1 MTLLHPWFR
10 FQIAKVTPNQRPV
23 ATPVRADASDNV
35 QSPESEV
42 TDTLVVVTPRAHGP
56 SDTSAPTTP
65 VSDVAAT
72 PTPSAPTKAAAAYR
86 PKGMTL
92 RQACGYKP
100 KSVFSC
106 LLMVWYIF
114 LLNISQSLKV
124 PQHDIIHSSQSGS
137 SACLPLQFQLRRA
150 AKARLDRM
158 VQPKSKRRELEA
170 PQWLKDEWK
179 NGDKAAIADLL
190 RTCNWDKELS
200 YVNNLQD
207 TIHILIL
214 LRGTAIQYK

>member
-10 FQIAKVTPNQRPV
+10 FQITKVTPNQRAV
-23 ATPVRADASDNV
+23 ATPLRADASD
-35 QSPESEV
+35 
-42 TDTLVVVTPRAHGP
+42 TLVVLTPKADGP

-65 VSDVAAT
+65 VSDVAERS
-72 PTPSAPTKAAAAYR
+72 TPSAPTKAAAAYR

-100 KSVFSC
+100 KSMFSC
-106 LLMVWYIF
+106 LLMVWYTF
-114 LLNISQSLKV
+114 HLNISQSLKV

-179 NGDKAAIADLL
+179 SGDKAAIADLL
-190 RTCNWDKELS
+190 QTCNWDKELCEWFTR
-200 YVNNLQD
+200 YD
-207 TIHILIL
+207 THTGSSLWNCN
-214 LRGTAIQYK
+214 TIQQNTTI